1 MQNELSGLN
10 AKSETVSTMESA
22 SKAQTLSLDAPG
34 VASRIAKRILKE
46 IDAYCVQTYDGGHRT
61 HLGASLIGRSCKR
74 YLWYVFRWAKRQPTD
89 GRKQRLFNRG
99 HREEARFIE
108 WLEGIGF
115 KIWFEDY
122 DSDPLYY
129 CCETDTYHL
138 RSEVFNGKN
147 AMLESLAGEVPRD
160 GCNGLTFRTHVA
172 RAKVQGVEFKQYR
185 ISDCNGHFGGSL
197 DGIAMFPPSWGIEE
211 PVLLEFKTSGTGSKF
226 SNLKL
231 NQMPVEKPDH
241 FAQTSTYGF
250 KYQFQYVLYLCINK
264 NDDDLHIEV
273 AKLDNNLGQ
282 QMILKAGQIIG
293 SQTPPPKL
301 SESPTFQD
309 CRYCDMKDICHE
321 GASLERNCRSCI
333 HATPIENAQWHCAV
347 HSEASG
353 PIPKDVIPLGCE
365 SYKAIA

>member
-10 AKSETVSTMESA
+10 AKSETASTMESA
-22 SKAQTLSLDAPG
+22 SKAQTLSLSAPG
-34 VASRIAKRILKE
+34 VTSRIAERILKE

-99 HREEARFIE
+99 HREEARFVE

-115 KIWFEDY
+115 HIWFENRDGFY
-122 DSDPLYY
+122 YHAESDSYGIATDGEMPDPL
-129 CCETDTYHL
+129 CTPI
-138 RSEVFNGKN
+138 
-147 AMLESLAGEVPRD
+147 LESNPQYAY
-160 GCNGLTFRTHVA
+160 HVA
-172 RAKVQGVEFKQYR
+172 RAKADGLEFPQYR

-211 PVLLEFKTSGTGSKF
+211 PVLLEFKTSSTGSKF

-250 KYQFQYVLYLCINK
+250 KYQFRYVLYLCINK